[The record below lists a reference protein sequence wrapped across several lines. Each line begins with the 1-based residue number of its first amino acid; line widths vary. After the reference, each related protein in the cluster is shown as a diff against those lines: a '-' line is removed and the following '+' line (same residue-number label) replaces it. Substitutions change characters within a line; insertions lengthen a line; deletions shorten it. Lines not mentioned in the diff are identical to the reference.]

1 MARLWA
7 DLADLYHVRP
17 KGRPSLNDNP
27 IDDPRRVRRANLK
40 RVLAARSIAFVG
52 GGGLD
57 GAIRYCA
64 ELGFKGRVFA
74 VNPKR
79 AEIAGV
85 GCVPTVHD
93 LPEVPDTAFVA
104 VAPETAIRVVADLAA
119 MGAPSA
125 VIYTSGF
132 AEVGDDAMQTRL
144 AEAAGS
150 RLALV
155 GPNCIGTINYF
166 DAVPVTIGS
175 HGVARPERGVAVIAQ
190 SGTIT
195 INLVGADRSLPIGY
209 LLSIGNQAVL
219 EMADYV
225 DAVLDDPRVTG
236 VVLYVEGLTN
246 ARAFAAAAA
255 KAHARGVPIVVLKAG
270 VSEMGQR
277 IALSHTGSMT
287 GASALYDAFFERIG
301 VVRVDSFSE
310 LLEAA
315 KLLTMGPVP
324 RGNRIS
330 IETCSGTDAGYC
342 ADLAERHGIDL
353 PQPSDTVKQA
363 LRAVLPAIATPA
375 NPVDVTMAQWNDRA
389 AQAASLITL
398 LMEPTDAAALVINY
412 PVNSEGATYEPSIE
426 AMIDVRAA
434 TDLPCYVITNLPEG
448 APKRVREKLA
458 AHGVVTLQGIEDAF
472 AAFAHAARWAARRAA
487 FERHGGPETRLV
499 IPTRI
504 APATARDEWASKAWL
519 ERAGIARPEGRFAP
533 DPDSVAEAAAALGF
547 PVAVKGCGAGL
558 AHKSDVGAVALGVGS
573 AEGALIAAR
582 AMARIPGLDG
592 FIVERMVSDGV
603 AELIV
608 GARRDPLFGMAL
620 TIGAGGVLT
629 ELVHDARTLLLPVN
643 ENDVRQAIDGLRV
656 SRLLAGYRG
665 RPAGDVEALVAAV
678 LALAQAIERDADRIA
693 EIDVNPLIVRPVG
706 RGVVAVD
713 ALIVGDAVTT
723 GEIA

>member
-1 MARLWA
+1 MTDAA
-7 DLADLYHVRP
+7 LAEAT
-17 KGRPSLNDNP
+17 GA
-27 IDDPRRVRRANLK
+27 RRANLR

-219 EMADYV
+219 DMADYV
-225 DAVLDDPRVTG
+225 DVVLDDERVTG
-236 VVLYVEGLTN
+236 LVLYVEGLTN

-255 KAHARGVPIVVLKAG
+255 KAHKRGVPIVVLKAG

-353 PQPSDTVKQA
+353 PQPSDKVKQA

-375 NPVDVTMAQWNDRA
+375 NPLDVTMAQWNDRA

-398 LMEPTDAAALVINY
+398 LKEPTDAAALVINY
-412 PVNSEGATYEPSIE
+412 PVNSEGRTYDPAID

-434 TDLPCYVITNLPEG
+434 TDLPCYLITNLPEG

-472 AAFAHAARWAARRAA
+472 AAFAHAARWTRRRAA
-487 FERHGGPETRLV
+487 FGAGGPDPRLV
-499 IPTRI
+499 IPTRN
-504 APATARDEWASKAWL
+504 APATARDEWTSKAWL

-533 DPDSVAEAAAALGF
+533 DPDTVAEAAAALGF

-620 TIGAGGVLT
+620 TIGAGGVLA

-713 ALIVGDAVTT
+713 ALIVGDTVTT